1 MAWFVQPYGPNT
13 SCGQKGAVAVDNTIY
28 VALSHQMA
36 MQRQMD
42 IIANNIANASTTAFR
57 NESVLFQE
65 YVVNTDP
72 ATDSIG
78 NQIAFVQDRGVV
90 RNLAEGEFTQTGN
103 ELDVAIS
110 GKGYFEVQD
119 PKGNAYYTRN
129 GHFHVDDQGQIVTTK
144 GYPVLDAFGKPMTV
158 NLNDSTINIANDGTV
173 TAASGRR
180 GRIGVVRFPNEQ
192 DMVAVGDSMFT
203 TTQKPTPTTD
213 VKLLSGMLEGSNV
226 EPIIELTKMVD
237 VLRSYQSTAKLLQ
250 TYEDL
255 QREGIQQIGKA
266 A

>member
-1 MAWFVQPYGPNT
+1 MVHAALPANK
-13 SCGQKGAVAVDNTIY
+13 SNGQKGAVAVDNTLY

-57 NESVLFQE
+57 NESVLFEE

-72 ATDSIG
+72 SSDQMG

-103 ELDVAIS
+103 ELDAAIS
-110 GKGYFEVQD
+110 GKGYFQVQD
-119 PKGNAYYTRN
+119 PKGNTLYTRN
-129 GHFHVDDQGQIVTTK
+129 GHFHVDGTGQIVTTK
-144 GYPVLDAFGKPMTV
+144 GYPVLDAFGKPLTV
-158 NLNDSTINIANDGTV
+158 NLNDSTINIATDGTI

-180 GRIGVVRFPNEQ
+180 GRLGIVTFPNEQ
-192 DMVAVGDSMFT
+192 AMNAVGDSMFKT
-203 TTQKPTPTTD
+203 DQKPTPTQN
-213 VKLLSGMLEGSNV
+213 VKILSGMLEGSNV
-226 EPIIELTKMVD
+226 EPVIELTKMVD
-237 VLRSYQSTAKLLQ
+237 VLRSYESTAKLLQ

-255 QREGIQQIGKA
+255 QRESIQQVGKVQ
-266 A
+266 

>member
-1 MAWFVQPYGPNT
+1 M
-13 SCGQKGAVAVDNTIY
+13 DNTLY

-57 NESVLFQE
+57 NESVLFEE

-72 ATDSIG
+72 SLNQIS

-90 RNLAEGEFTQTGN
+90 RNLAEGEFVRTDN
-103 ELDVAIS
+103 ELDCAIS
-110 GKGYFEVQD
+110 GKGFFQVKD
-119 PKGNAYYTRN
+119 KDGNTYYTRN
-129 GHFHVDDQGQIVTTK
+129 GHFHVDDQGQLVTTK
-144 GYPVLDAFGKPMTV
+144 GDPVLDTFGAPITM
-158 NLNDSTINIANDGTV
+158 NLNDSTINIADDGTI

-180 GRIGVVRFPNEQ
+180 GRLGVVTFANEQ
-192 DMVAVGDSMFT
+192 HLESVGDSMYKT
-203 TTQKPTPTTD
+203 DEKPTPTD
-213 VKLLSGMLEGSNV
+213 KVKIVSGTLETSNV

-250 TYEDL
+250 AFEDL
-255 QREGIQQIGKA
+255 QRKSIEQVGQPQ
-266 A
+266 

>member
-1 MAWFVQPYGPNT
+1 M
-13 SCGQKGAVAVDNTIY
+13 DNTLY

-57 NESVLFQE
+57 NESVLFEE

-72 ATDSIG
+72 ALNQIN

-90 RNLAEGEFTQTGN
+90 RNLAEGEFTKTDN
-103 ELDVAIS
+103 ELDCAIS
-110 GKGYFEVQD
+110 GKGYFQVQD
-119 PKGNAYYTRN
+119 PDGNIYYTRN

-144 GYPVLDAFGKPMTV
+144 GDPVLDSFGQPITV
-158 NLNDSTINIANDGTV
+158 NLNDSTINIADDGTI

-180 GRIGVVRFPNEQ
+180 GRIGVVSVPNEQ
-192 DMVAVGDSMFT
+192 DMESIGDSMFKT
-203 TTQKPTPTTD
+203 DQKVTPTD
-213 VKLLSGMLEGSNV
+213 KVKIISGMLESSNV

-250 TYEDL
+250 TFEDL
-255 QREGIQQIGKA
+255 QRKSIEKVGQPQ
-266 A
+266 